1 MACSKMP
8 KTKPNPHLYKENK
21 RRNALSPDSKN
32 NNNRQIPLKISG
44 LKM

>member
-1 MACSKMP
+1 MACSKMQKP
-8 KTKPNPHLYKENK
+8 NLTHIYTKKTKDVMPHH
-21 RRNALSPDSKN
+21 PIQKN